1 MKYNVDS
8 IIGCGKVLQREDFVF
23 FWGHIARAEKQMKA
37 CLNQWFPC
45 SFMVDDIYYNCAEQ
59 FMMAEKAR
67 LFHGED
73 ALQKIM
79 QAYDPMEQKKLGR
92 RVQGYDDAVWKA
104 CCYDV
109 VVRGNAA
116 KFFQN
121 EKLHDF
127 LNSTGDKVL
136 VEASPKDSVWGIG
149 LDENSPDAINPK
161 RWQGTNLLGFALM
174 EVRDIL
180 TKYCKWTQL

>member
-37 CLNQWFPC
+37 CLSQWFPC
-45 SFMVDDIYYNCAEQ
+45 SFLVNDIYYNCAEQ

-67 LFHGED
+67 LFHDED

-92 RVQGYDDAVWKA
+92 ENLLLRCGGKRQCG
-104 CCYDV
+104 
-109 VVRGNAA
+109 
-116 KFFQN
+116 
-121 EKLHDF
+121 
-127 LNSTGDKVL
+127 KVL
-136 VEASPKDSVWGIG
+136 SE
-149 LDENSPDAINPK
+149 LEN
-161 RWQGTNLLGFALM
+161 T
-174 EVRDIL
+174 
-180 TKYCKWTQL
+180 

>member
-8 IIGCGKVLQREDFVF
+8 IIGCGKVLQREVFVF

-37 CLNQWFPC
+37 CLSPWFPC
-45 SFMVDDIYYNCAEQ
+45 SFLVDDIYYNCTEQ

-67 LFHGED
+67 LFHDED

-109 VVRGNAA
+109 VVRGNVA
-116 KFFQN
+116 KFSQN
-121 EKLHDF
+121 LKLRDY
-127 LNSTGDKVL
+127 LISTGEKIL
-136 VEASPKDSVWGIG
+136 VEASPKDAVWGIG
-149 LDENSPDAINPK
+149 LDEYSPDAISPK
-161 RWQGTNLLGFALM
+161 RWPGTNLLGFALM
-174 EVRDIL
+174 EVRDIIRENVEH
-180 TKYCKWTQL
+180 

>member
-37 CLNQWFPC
+37 CLSQWFPC
-45 SFMVDDIYYNCAEQ
+45 SFLVDDIYYNCAEQ

-67 LFHGED
+67 LFHDED

-92 RVQGYDDAVWKA
+92 RVQGYDDAMWKT
-104 CCYDV
+104 CCFDA
-109 VVRGNAA
+109 VVRGNVA
-116 KFFQN
+116 KF
-121 EKLHDF
+121 
-127 LNSTGDKVL
+127 S
-136 VEASPKDSVWGIG
+136 
-149 LDENSPDAINPK
+149 
-161 RWQGTNLLGFALM
+161 
-174 EVRDIL
+174 
-180 TKYCKWTQL
+180 